1 MQLAHQNNEQH
12 IKLYALPTASI
23 WQDETDETMKKFDGQ
38 PVSRLPVDVYRRTG
52 VPIGARQG
60 FLSQPPVA
68 ARGHWPPV
76 ALASEADFLRAPGEG
91 TGEKAPRPPGLRF
104 RKRHL
109 NFM

>member
-1 MQLAHQNNEQH
+1 MGS
-12 IKLYALPTASI
+12 LYLVFLSMFI
-23 WQDETDETMKKFDGQ
+23 EGLGF
-38 PVSRLPVDVYRRTG
+38 RLVRGR
-52 VPIGARQG
+52 G